1 MVFGSIINS
10 LGLILDIIGALLLL
24 KYGIPNKIDPEGHNN
39 LILEQED
46 AAEKQKLKFTKT
58 GLMWR
63 YY

>member
-46 AAEKQKLKFTKT
+46 TTEKQKLKFTKT
-58 GLMWR
+58 GLMVR